1 MNNLQWLDEV
11 KFNEQGLI
19 PAIAQHHQTG
29 RILMVAWM
37 NREALQLTAEK
48 MRGVYF
54 SRSRNKLW
62 FKGEE
67 SGHFQTVYEIRLDCD
82 ADVIV
87 LQIEQEGGIAC
98 HTGRESCFYRKLTAN
113 GWEIVDVQ
121 LKDPNVIYADKA
133 KPSTNPHTIA
143 MNASDAQSEQVEVL
157 DYLGKMM
164 AERKAANPES
174 SYVAKLYH
182 KGLNKI
188 LEKIGEES
196 FETVIAAKEYQA
208 HANEDNKNDLIYE
221 VADVWFHTI
230 VMLGYFDLDVQLVLN
245 ELARRQGLSGLV
257 EKANRQH

>member
-48 MRGVYF
+48 NRGVYF

-82 ADVIV
+82 ADVII
-87 LQIEQEGGIAC
+87 LQIEQHGGIAC
-98 HTGRESCFYRKLTAN
+98 HTGRESCFYRKLTPN
-113 GWEIVDVQ
+113 GWEIVDAQ
-121 LKDPNVIYADKA
+121 LKDPSAIYAEKA
-133 KPSTNPHTIA
+133 STNPHTLA
-143 MNASDAQSEQVEVL
+143 MNASNTQAEQVEVL

-164 AERKAANPES
+164 AERKSADADS
-174 SYVAKLYH
+174 SYVAKLYQ

-196 FETVIAAKEYQA
+196 VETIIAAKDFNTE
-208 HANEDNKNDLIYE
+208 ANTDNKNDLIYE
-221 VADVWFHTI
+221 VADLWFHTI
-230 VMLGYFDLDVQLVLN
+230 VMLGYFDLDIQLVLN

-257 EKANRQH
+257 EKANRSH